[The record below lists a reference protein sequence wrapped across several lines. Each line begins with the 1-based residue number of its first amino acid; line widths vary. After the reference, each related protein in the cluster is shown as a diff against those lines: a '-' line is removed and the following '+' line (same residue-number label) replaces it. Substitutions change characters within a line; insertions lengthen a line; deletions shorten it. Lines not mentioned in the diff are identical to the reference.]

1 VEKGVHDGVEREP
14 STGWRALGGTS
25 RRETRPDVY
34 GHRRAR
40 SAWTAWL
47 LLVALVGTSLAIW
60 GESLHA
66 RDATLRREDRETES
80 AMARS
85 ATDIVRSIAR
95 LDEAAGNNFAG
106 ATKIEAA
113 KLQAFLA
120 SRGLT
125 AHQTGVIGM
134 AWVQPGAFIGTLDI
148 AYAEP
153 SGLAAN
159 TSFSLS
165 TIQPAVEALER
176 ARDTGDPALSATF
189 ELPILSSPDGHPPMV
204 FSVGVPIYNQAA
216 TPATAAARR
225 SGLRGWMTA
234 VVDGVFFEREV
245 LARSPRVQQLDIFDG
260 HVAAPSAAVASA
272 KSLHRSPGPLGP
284 TRTTSV
290 DVLGHTWT
298 LRSRAT
304 PAVENPQVAD
314 ARRLLLIA
322 ALALSGLVFAIATL
336 IRRSELRAWRMVG
349 EATGSL
355 AESEERFRALLHGST
370 DIVIVVD
377 AEARLQYASPAAE
390 RLLGYPLESI
400 IGRPGFEF
408 VHPDDH
414 ELVAQSMAELVEGPA
429 TDEIEGVEIRVL
441 RADGSYLDVEA
452 VGTNGLDN
460 PVVEGLVVNIR
471 DISERKRAERA
482 LNEAQERFRSAFEH
496 APIGMGLAGPDG
508 VIFRANRALGELVGR
523 TTEDL
528 VGRSIRD
535 ITHPED
541 WEVNAVEMRRLFAG
555 EIQSY
560 KMEKRYLH
568 ADGHAVWAAL
578 SASIVRDVG
587 GEPLYMV
594 GQMEDI
600 TERKAI
606 GERLAHQAI
615 HDPMTG
621 LPNRVLFMDRLALA
635 LKRAERRKHRVAVV
649 FLDLDQFKLVN
660 DSLGHASG
668 DQLLIAIADRLRGS
682 LRPSDTVARFGG
694 DEFTVL
700 CDDLVEDGTALE
712 VAERMA
718 RVVARPVLLPDGE
731 VFVSASL
738 GIAVSGN
745 GDDTP
750 STLLRDADTAMYR
763 AKDQGRARIELFDA
777 RTHDRAVDSLR
788 TGNALHRALERREFE
803 LHYQPMIDLETGRV
817 LGFEALLR
825 WRHPERGLVHPA
837 DFIPLAEETG
847 LIVPIGAW
855 VLEEATKQ
863 TLRWQQARGNGHQL
877 MISVNLAPRQL
888 AEPSF
893 PQEVANILARTGID
907 PDAVWLEITEST
919 LMHDAESAISALRAL
934 RAQGV
939 HLAVD
944 DFGTGYSSLAYLKR
958 FPVEALKVD
967 QTFVDG
973 LGREPED
980 SAIVSAVVSLAH
992 ALGLVAVAEGLETPV
1007 QLGELRTLGCDQAQ
1021 GFLFGRPQPA
1031 HVIGKRPA
1039 DDLRSWHRAEAKT

>member
-1 VEKGVHDGVEREP
+1 VR
-14 STGWRALGGTS
+14 S
-25 RRETRPDVY
+25 R
-34 GHRRAR
+34 
-40 SAWTAWL
+40 WTAWI
-47 LLVALVGTSLAIW
+47 LLVAAIGVSITIW
-60 GESLHA
+60 GESLRA
-66 RDATLRREDRETES
+66 RDATLSKEDRRTER
-80 AMARS
+80 AMAAS
-85 ATDIVRSIAR
+85 STDIVGSIERLASAAR
-95 LDEAAGNNFAG
+95 DNFAG
-106 ATKIEAA
+106 AETVDPN

-120 SRGLT
+120 ARGLT
-125 AHQTGVIGM
+125 AHATGVIGM
-134 AWVQPGAFIGTLDI
+134 AWVQLGAYFGTLDVT
-148 AYAEP
+148 YAEP
-153 SGLAAN
+153 SGISAT
-159 TSFSLS
+159 TSFPASV
-165 TIQPAVEALER
+165 IQPAM
-176 ARDTGDPALSATF
+176 PALGHAQGTGQGTLSSSF
-189 ELPILSSPDGHPPMV
+189 ELPILSDSPDGRPPMV
-204 FSVGVPIYNQAA
+204 FIVAVPVYTG
-216 TPATAAARR
+216 TPSTAADRR
-225 SGLRGWMTA
+225 AGLRGWMVA
-234 VVDGVFFEREV
+234 VVDGVFFEGEV
-245 LARSPRVQQLDIFDG
+245 LARSPRVQTLTIFDG
-260 HVAAPSAAVASA
+260 RQPVDSAIVGTAKASRHSSA
-272 KSLHRSPGPLGP
+272 PLGP
-284 TRTTSV
+284 TRTTTF
-290 DVLGHTWT
+290 DLLGHTWT
-298 LRSRAT
+298 LRSRST
-304 PAVENPQVAD
+304 PSTENPQVAD

-322 ALALSGLVFAIATL
+322 GLALSLLVFAIAVL
-336 IRRSELRAWRMVG
+336 VRRSELRAWRMVD

-355 AESEERFRALLHGST
+355 AESEERFRAIVHGST
-370 DIVIVVD
+370 DIVLVID
-377 AEARLQYASPAAE
+377 AETRLKYVSPVAE
-390 RLLGYPLESI
+390 RLLGYEAESV
-400 IGRPGFEF
+400 IGRSAFDF
-408 VHPDDH
+408 VHPDDVDRVMQSFV
-414 ELVAQSMAELVEGPA
+414 ELLEGPQ
-429 TDEIEGVEIRVL
+429 TGEVEGVEIRVL
-441 RADGSYLDVEA
+441 RSDGTYLDVEA
-452 VGTNGLDN
+452 VGTNLLDN
-460 PVVEGLVVNIR
+460 PAIGGMIINIR

-496 APIGMGLAGPDG
+496 APIGMGLAGADS

-523 TTEDL
+523 TPEEL
-528 VGRSIRD
+528 VGTSIKD
-535 ITHPED
+535 ITHPDD

-568 ADGHAVWAAL
+568 AHGHAVWGAL
-578 SASIVRDVG
+578 SVSLVRDVD

-635 LKRAERRKHRVAVV
+635 LKRAQRRHHRVAVV
-649 FLDLDQFKLVN
+649 FLDLDRFKLVN

-668 DQLLIAIADRLRGS
+668 DQLLIAVADRLRS
-682 LRPSDTVARFGG
+682 ALRPSDTVARFGG

-712 VAERMA
+712 VAQRMA
-718 RVVARPVLLPDGE
+718 RAIERPVLLPEGE

-803 LHYQPMIDLETGRV
+803 LHYQPVIDLETGRV

-825 WRHPERGLVHPA
+825 WCHPERGLVYPA

-855 VLEEATKQ
+855 VLEEATMQ
-863 TLRWQQARGNGHQL
+863 TLRWQQTRGNGHQL
-877 MISVNLAPRQL
+877 MISVNIAPRQL

-893 PQEVANILARTGID
+893 PQEVASILDRTGID
-907 PDAVWLEITEST
+907 PDVVWLEITEST

-944 DFGTGYSSLAYLKR
+944 DFGTGYSSLSYLKR

-1007 QLGELRTLGCDQAQ
+1007 QLGELRVLGCDQAQ
-1021 GFLFGRPQPA
+1021 GYLFGRPQPA
-1031 HVIGKRPA
+1031 RVIGERPA
-1039 DDLRSWHRAEAKT
+1039 DDLRSWHQAEAKA